1 MVCFDPG
8 DIFYQNAKP
17 KFTSVGGVGE
27 DPLDTSGNVTGSD
40 FEEDPDEAG
49 QLRFSELLSDDTEKD
64 DSLDQDPP
72 SSTTGDHND
81 KPSKRSNQGESW
93 PNIVKRC
100 LLLSINVLSLTIISE
115 DI

>member
-1 MVCFDPG
+1 MFISLFVNLKSH
-8 DIFYQNAKP
+8 Y
-17 KFTSVGGVGE
+17 FTSFTVGGVGE

-49 QLRFSELLSDDTEKD
+49 QLRFSELLSDDPEKD

-81 KPSKRSNQGESW
+81 KPSKRSNQGE
-93 PNIVKRC
+93 
-100 LLLSINVLSLTIISE
+100 
-115 DI
+115 